1 MEIKEIL
8 TMQKQVKAK
17 LMSAVALLLV
27 SAILLSTSTYAW
39 LVLSTAPEVSE
50 MKTTAGANGAL
61 AIALQSTKAESGM
74 HDRAEI
80 TNGVGDTGSNTTWGG
95 LVDLAN
101 YYGLEKISLSPA
113 RLNLGGSSVVIDKP
127 LSIPQFGIDGRVS
140 ALTPMGTVYYSAD
153 GADGTAGTFVEGF
166 NYGVNIVG
174 KRDDLNGAGA
184 SITRTMK
191 RQWLIDTST
200 AKIST
205 MRAEMLEELQQVIL
219 DNSTGI
225 AKLLELYLSVAT
237 GSVKVTERDYN
248 TVKSLTDVFQGL
260 MGDAVVALR
269 YALLACC
276 AADVTTYQPGKDGEA
291 ALSAVYAKYNKL
303 PLQSKADEATGEL
316 SESIESI
323 ARANQ
328 AGQTDR
334 ALLAAYQA
342 IVDAVTSVSD
352 AQTRIGLAQT
362 NLAASNKGSDNGKL
376 AAACAALITVDN
388 MYIGPRG
395 NAEERIRIT
404 ADLQQAASVFR
415 GPANATHTDLDL
427 YAVKESGLFYTM
439 ALVLGDYKALVD
451 YVYTESR
458 RVNGKK
464 VNVEC
469 EKLIDLYATTADN
482 CEGFSSFVHT
492 GSLQS
497 AYDAA
502 APLRVD
508 GTVTYTM
515 DVSTHLNAY
524 GYAVDL
530 AFRSS
535 AGGKLLLQ
543 QEPAARVTNGAS
555 DSAADRLPEQ
565 QNIQGGGSTMTFTVA
580 DDMTEAQARAL
591 VQRVYVIFMNT
602 DTGAILGLAAADE
615 GSIEVKTNTNATT
628 QKDTREV
635 SATLALYSRNIVD
648 GVLTKGATLP
658 EQQITTLAPDTPAYI
673 TALVYLDGDAVTGGE
688 MSADTTQSL
697 FGSLNLQFCGDQE
710 LTVMPYDG
718 LLAGE

>member
-1 MEIKEIL
+1 
-8 TMQKQVKAK
+8 MQKQVKAK

-61 AIALQSTKAESGM
+61 AIALQSTKAGDGLL
-74 HDRAEI
+74 DRAEI

-95 LVDLAN
+95 LVDLTDK
-101 YYGLEKISLSPA
+101 YGLEKISLSPA
-113 RLNLGGSSVVIDKP
+113 RLNLNGTSVVKGSP

-140 ALTPMGTVYYSAD
+140 ALTPMGTVYYTD
-153 GADGTAGTFVEGF
+153 GADGTAGAFVAGN

-174 KRDDLNGAGA
+174 KRDDLSGAGA

-191 RQWLIDTST
+191 RQWLINTST

-205 MRAEMLEELQQVIL
+205 MRAEMLEKLQQVIL
-219 DNSTGI
+219 DNSAGI
-225 AKLLELYLSVAT
+225 ATLLELYLTMSTT
-237 GSVKVTERDYN
+237 GKGFTEQDYY
-248 TVKSLTDVFQGL
+248 TVKSLTDVFEGL

-276 AADVTTYQPGKDGEA
+276 AADLGSYPGGTDGEA
-291 ALSAVYAKYNKL
+291 KLSAVYAKYSKL
-303 PLQSKADEATGEL
+303 ELQSETNETETIK
-316 SESIESI
+316 SI
-323 ARANQ
+323 AEANLKNQ
-328 AGQTDR
+328 QKNPT
-334 ALLAAYQA
+334 LHAAYQA
-342 IVDAVTSVSD
+342 IVDAVTSVSG
-352 AQTRIGLAQT
+352 AQEKIGLAQAS
-362 NLAASNKGSDNGKL
+362 LEASNKGSNGAEL
-376 AAACAALITVDN
+376 AAACTALINVSH
-388 MYIGPRG
+388 MYIGPQG
-395 NAEERIRIT
+395 DPEGRINIST
-404 ADLQQAASVFR
+404 KVNDAAGIFFGSSDIQR
-415 GPANATHTDLDL
+415 TELDL
-427 YAVKESGLFYTM
+427 FAVKESGLFYTM

-451 YVYTESR
+451 YVYTVLDYDYNTGEEYEKR
-458 RVNGKK
+458 
-464 VNVEC
+464 C
-469 EKLIDLYATTADN
+469 EKVIDLYATAANN
-482 CEGFSSFVHT
+482 CEGFNTFSNT
-492 GSLQS
+492 GCLQS

-515 DVSTHLNAY
+515 ESSPHLNAY
-524 GYAVDL
+524 GYTVDL

-543 QEPAARVTNGAS
+543 QEPAARVTNGTS

-591 VQRVYVIFMNT
+591 VQRVYVVFMNT
-602 DTGAILGLAAADE
+602 DSGAILGLAAADE

-635 SATLALYSRNIVD
+635 SATLALYRREISD
-648 GVLTKGATLP
+648 GVLTKGEPLQ

-710 LTVMPYDG
+710 LAVMPHDG
-718 LLAGE
+718 LLAGK